1 MRKQKKPEI
10 LYLDSE
16 IIVCVKPQGM
26 PVQNDKSRDLSLL
39 NYLKNEITKKE
50 KQQQELYVV
59 HRLDRPVGGVM
70 VFARTKDAVAH

>member
-50 KQQQELYVV
+50 KQQQEFLIKEKMIY
-59 HRLDRPVGGVM
+59 
-70 VFARTKDAVAH
+70 